1 MNEWPRPVAR
11 LGDQQNPVDGEIVHR
26 SEMKESDMPTTKQD
40 LVDLICSKHD
50 GLTKKAATELLDA
63 VFDKITESIKTDEK
77 FTYPGFGTFEIRTRR
92 ARTGVNPRNP
102 SEKIQIPE
110 TKNVGFT
117 ASKALKDQIG
127 A

>member
-1 MNEWPRPVAR
+1 MNDSILAVAR
-11 LGDQQNPVDGEIVHR
+11 LDCQKNPVDGEIAHR
-26 SEMKESDMPTTKQD
+26 RDKKEIDMPTTKQD
-40 LVDLICSKHD
+40 LVDLICNKHE
-50 GLTKKAATELLDA
+50 GITKKAATELLDA
-63 VFDKITESIKTDEK
+63 VFDKITVSIKTDEK

>member
-1 MNEWPRPVAR
+1 MA
-11 LGDQQNPVDGEIVHR
+11 
-26 SEMKESDMPTTKQD
+26 TTKQD
-40 LVDLICSKHD
+40 LVDLICAKHE
-50 GLTKKAATELLDA
+50 GMTKKAATELLDA
-63 VFDKITESIKTDEK
+63 VFDKITESIKSESK

-102 SEKIQIPE
+102 SEKISIPE

>member
-1 MNEWPRPVAR
+1 MLVTRLLRDSFADIIDESYTAR
-11 LGDQQNPVDGEIVHR
+11 LEEELDEIEEGKLDWVK
-26 SEMKESDMPTTKQD
+26 SLSQFNKKFNKD
-40 LVDLICSKHD
+40 
-50 GLTKKAATELLDA
+50 LTKAQKEMRTVKGEG
-63 VFDKITESIKTDEK
+63 IKTDEK

-102 SEKIQIPE
+102 TEKIQIPE

>member
-1 MNEWPRPVAR
+1 
-11 LGDQQNPVDGEIVHR
+11 
-26 SEMKESDMPTTKQD
+26 MPTTKQD
-40 LVDLICSKHD
+40 LVDLICTKQE
-50 GLTKKAATELLDA
+50 GMTKKAATEILDA
-63 VFDKITESIKTDEK
+63 VFDKITDAIKAESK

-102 SEKIQIPE
+102 SEKISIPE